1 MVPPEAFSM
10 SAAQACV
17 AATSGC
23 AGGTQ
28 SDTFMLTVLSCARAG
43 VTPAVSSRAKSG
55 AKRGTRSVFLI
66 DIISLATSGLKTLL
80 RILLYYIIISA
91 SSAAALS
98 GMTALKAIKVK
109 GANGADESSHH
120 WRRAGGIAAGPIAA

>member
-17 AATSGC
+17 AGTSGC

-28 SDTFMLTVLSCARAG
+28 SDTFMLTVLSCASAG
-43 VTPAVSSRAKSG
+43 VTLVVNSSAKSG

-66 DIISLATSGLKTLL
+66 DIISLEISGLKTLL
-80 RILLYYIIISA
+80 QVLLYDIIIIA
-91 SSAAALS
+91 SSAAAPS
-98 GMTALKAIKVK
+98 AMTALKAIKVK
-109 GANGADESSHH
+109 GANSADESSHH
-120 WRRAGGIAAGPIAA
+120 W